1 MLIDELH
8 LHANF
13 RSIFNSLLNFM
24 ETIRKQ
30 NFTNVQKELL
40 KLYAREVSEKELL
53 EIRQLLANYFAKT
66 AIVNADKV
74 WDKNEYDEDWVNRM
88 LNKED

>member
-1 MLIDELH
+1 
-8 LHANF
+8 
-13 RSIFNSLLNFM
+13 M

-40 KLYAREVSEKELL
+40 KLYAREVSEEELL

-88 LNKED
+88 LNI

>member
-1 MLIDELH
+1 
-8 LHANF
+8 
-13 RSIFNSLLNFM
+13 M

-40 KLYAREVSEKELL
+40 KLYAREVSEEELL

>member
-40 KLYAREVSEKELL
+40 KLYAREVSEEELL

>member
-1 MLIDELH
+1 
-8 LHANF
+8 
-13 RSIFNSLLNFM
+13 M

-74 WDKNEYDEDWVNRM
+74 WKKNEYDEDWVTRM
-88 LNKED
+88 LNKEV

>member
-40 KLYAREVSEKELL
+40 KLYAREVSEEELL

-74 WDKNEYDEDWVNRM
+74 WDKNGYDEDWVNRM
-88 LNKED
+88 LNKEG

>member
-1 MLIDELH
+1 
-8 LHANF
+8 
-13 RSIFNSLLNFM
+13 M

-53 EIRQLLANYFAKT
+53 EIRQLLANYFAKKVV
-66 AIVNADKV
+66 ANADKA
-74 WDKNEYDEDWVNRM
+74 WDKNEYNEDWGNRM
-88 LNKED
+88 LNKEG